1 MMLGTGSFSE
11 GKTRFYLK
19 PKFIFTCLCAANLLN
34 YVDRG
39 IIPGSTNE
47 INSFIKSN
55 IDTSTPDVFL
65 GLLQSAFIIG
75 FMGGSIAFGHLIH
88 TYGRFTLTGIGCAI
102 WIVAV
107 MLSGS
112 AYYANSY
119 VFLLFARMLSGIAE
133 ASMQVSV
140 PPWIQKVAPLH
151 QKGLWLGF
159 FYMAI
164 PVGTAIGYAYS
175 SIVSEAIGWQW
186 AFFFEGFVMVPFVSY
201 MFLISSHFP
210 PDTPKTEEGA
220 NHPTVWQEFL
230 VVCGRP
236 IFLCFSFAYAAQS
249 AVLMGLSTF
258 GSAFMMGLGFF
269 NTESEASTIFGV
281 VISLAGMISTPV
293 GGILLDKLMADHRS
307 RASEAAAAVAGT
319 GRSPSVIEE
328 LLGELDEQQQNSSQ
342 LAPLVAATEEVG
354 EEVNDMD
361 AARTGCLYSDKRIK
375 ALKTIS
381 VYVGVLNLIGG
392 VVLAVNYFCYN
403 KVLWLFMVAVGCSL
417 IFMTT
422 SGITMGVMLS
432 VPISSQ
438 SFAIAMNSICLHGF
452 GDVPSPVIVGLI
464 KDTLAPGC
472 IAGNDDDGNVAAST
486 DCRDDGQG
494 LRMTMLL
501 TTVWIAWTVFFYVLA
516 WFFLKND
523 FHLLPF
529 GLVDYRGDGQEQPPR
544 DPSSPSETAIKEGGG
559 TRNVLWQSKNIT
571 GAADNDGSSSFSAHQ
586 NNNRTNS
593 RNNSNNNSR
602 GGSFGSGGHPGI
614 VQVKDDYDEENH
626 HSEQSQSLVP
636 SHSHSHSS
644 SSFSPSPPPTLSHPN
659 HNEQQQN
666 QNYKENSDSQ
676 LSYRRSLSGEGL
688 KSRILSP
695 SDLSPT
701 SVAEKHRN
709 IERLKQLS
717 REEEQEEQEGTV
729 SFHDEKKNKNQKK
742 SQGTK
747 KNRFVSSSNE
757 SSSSLKF
764 LRKSKKGKS
773 EEFLREMED
782 TIAI

>member
-11 GKTRFYLK
+11 PKARFYLK

-186 AFFFEGFVMVPFVSY
+186 AFFFEGFVMVPFVSF

-210 PDTPKTEEGA
+210 PDAPKTEEGG

-307 RASEAAAAVAGT
+307 RASEAAAGAGANSS

-403 KVLWLFMVAVGCSL
+403 EVLWLFMVAVGCSL

-472 IAGNDDDGNVAAST
+472 IAGNDDDGNVAASA

-494 LRMTMLL
+494 LRLTMLF

-529 GLVDYRGDGQEQPPR
+529 GLVDYRDGQEPPR
-544 DPSSPSETAIKEGGG
+544 DPSSSPSETAIKEGGR

-586 NNNRTNS
+586 NNNKNNNSRTNS
-593 RNNSNNNSR
+593 SNNNSR

-614 VQVKDDYDEENH
+614 VQVKDNYDEENH
-626 HSEQSQSLVP
+626 QSEQS
-636 SHSHSHSS
+636 HSQSHSS
-644 SSFSPSPPPTLSHPN
+644 SFSASPPPTLNHPN
-659 HNEQQQN
+659 HNEQN
-666 QNYKENSDSQ
+666 QNSKENSDNQ
-676 LSYRRSLSGEGL
+676 FSYRRSLSGEGL

-717 REEEQEEQEGTV
+717 REEEEQEGIV
-729 SFHDEKKNKNQKK
+729 SFTDEKNNNKNKK
-742 SQGTK
+742 K

-757 SSSSLKF
+757 SSSALKF
-764 LRKSKKGKS
+764 LQKSKKGKS

-782 TIAI
+782 SIEI